1 VSGLGGKAA
10 VFTGIIKDIGTVIAL
25 QPRGGDLCLRIAPQT
40 MDLAHTQLGDSIA
53 VSGVCLTVTALAAG
67 SFEADVSRET
77 LALTTLARWQVGQRV
92 NLEPALRVGDALGGH
107 WVSGHVDGVA
117 EVIERS
123 ADARS
128 ERLKLRVPVALVRY
142 LARKGSVTL
151 DGVSLTI
158 NAASGDTIDVNL
170 VPHTLTVTTL
180 SGWKSGMQ
188 VNLEVDVIARYA
200 ERLLATMSTQ

>member
-1 VSGLGGKAA
+1 M
-10 VFTGIIKDIGTVIAL
+10 FTGIIQDTGTVIAL
-25 QPRGGDLCLRIAPQT
+25 QPRGGDLSLRIAPQT
-40 MDLAHTQLGDSIA
+40 LDLSRTQLGDSIA
-53 VSGVCLTVTALAAG
+53 VSGVCLTVTALVDG
-67 SFEADVSRET
+67 GFEADVSRET
-77 LALTTLARWQVGQRV
+77 LALTTLAGWRVGHKV

-117 EVIERS
+117 EVIERH

-128 ERLKLRVPVALVRY
+128 ERLRLRAPVALEQY

-158 NAASGDTIDVNL
+158 NAASGDTVDVNL

-180 SGWKSGMQ
+180 SEWQSGTR

-200 ERLLATMSTQ
+200 ERLLATMSIQ

>member
-1 VSGLGGKAA
+1 M
-10 VFTGIIKDIGTVIAL
+10 FTGIIQDVGTVAAL
-25 QPRGGDLCLRIAPQT
+25 QPRGGDLCLRIAPRL
-40 MDLAHTQLGDSIA
+40 MDLSRTQLGDSIA
-53 VSGVCLTVTALAAG
+53 VAGVCLTVIALREG
-67 SFEADVSRET
+67 GFEADVSRET
-77 LALTTLARWQVGQRV
+77 LALTTLASWQVGHKV

-128 ERLKLRVPVALVRY
+128 ERLKLRVPTALARY

-158 NAASGDTIDVNL
+158 NAASGETVEVNL

-180 SGWKSGMQ
+180 SGWQSGTQ

-200 ERLLATMSTQ
+200 ERLLATMSTP

>member
-1 VSGLGGKAA
+1 
-10 VFTGIIKDIGTVIAL
+10 VFTGIIQDVGTVAAL
-25 QPRGGDLCLRIAPQT
+25 QPRGGDLCLRIAPQAL
-40 MDLAHTQLGDSIA
+40 DLSRTQLGDSIA
-53 VSGVCLTVTALAAG
+53 VSGVCLTVTALRDG
-67 SFEADVSRET
+67 GFEADVSRET
-77 LALTTLARWQVGQRV
+77 LALTTLALWQVGQRV

-107 WVSGHVDGVA
+107 WVAGHVDGVA
-117 EVIERS
+117 EVIERW

-128 ERLKLRVPVALVRY
+128 ERLKLRVPAALARY

-158 NAASGDTIDVNL
+158 NAASGDTVDVNL

-180 SGWKSGMQ
+180 SGWQSGTQ

-200 ERLLATMSTQ
+200 ERLLATMSTE

>member
-1 VSGLGGKAA
+1 VTA
-10 VFTGIIKDIGTVIAL
+10 V
-25 QPRGGDLCLRIAPQT
+25 QPCDGDVCLRIAPKT
-40 MDLAHTQLGDSIA
+40 MDLSRTQLGDSIA
-53 VSGVCLTVTALAAG
+53 VSGVCLTVTALADG
-67 SFEADVSRET
+67 GFEADVSRET
-77 LALTTLARWQVGQRV
+77 LALTTLASWHVGHTV

-128 ERLKLRVPVALVRY
+128 ERLRLRVPVALERY

-158 NAASGDTIDVNL
+158 NAASGATVEVNL

-180 SGWKSGMQ
+180 SGWHNGTR

-200 ERLLATMSTQ
+200 ERLLATMSKP